1 MRVIVAGAGM
11 AGRRLIARLASDRH
25 DVVAI
30 DLSRDVCEMVSA
42 KLGVA
47 AICGNATDVVTL
59 EEAEISRTDVAVG
72 MMRQSADNLAFCL
85 LAKSAGAKRI
95 ITRMA
100 NPKYVHAYK
109 QAGVTTVIDVVGL
122 FLDQLVLE
130 IERPDIY
137 EIARFGAGAGAI
149 ISVTIPEKSS
159 VVGKTIKDIRSDRR
173 YPHNCLIA
181 GLFHSG
187 GERLIIP
194 QGGELVRAGDQLV
207 LSTLAANAKSVA
219 QFFETHKGILSH
231 FTGKKSESTPPTAT
245 QTQVELD
252 TALEGNDNGK
262 EDPGQ

>member
-1 MRVIVAGAGM
+1 MRVVIAGAGM
-11 AGRRLIARLASDRH
+11 AGRRLIARLAADRH

-30 DLSRDVCEMVSA
+30 DLNRDVCEMVSA
-42 KLGVA
+42 KLGVP

-59 EEAEISRTDVAVG
+59 EETEISRANVAVG

-100 NPKYVHAYK
+100 NPKYAHAYK

-137 EIARFGAGAGAI
+137 EIASFGAGAGAI
-149 ISVTIPEKSS
+149 ISVIIPERSHII
-159 VVGKTIKDIRSDRR
+159 GKTVHDIAADRR
-173 YPHNCLIA
+173 YPRNCLIVGLSRA
-181 GLFHSG
+181 G
-187 GERLIIP
+187 RPLIIP
-194 QGGELVRAGDQLV
+194 HGSELIRAGDQLI
-207 LSTLAANAKSVA
+207 LSALMTNAKGIV
-219 QFFETHKGILSH
+219 QFFESRGGISSL
-231 FTGKKSESTPPTAT
+231 FKKKDEAVPPVSA

-252 TALEGNDNGK
+252 TALEENDTENNDTVK
-262 EDPGQ
+262 

>member
-149 ISVTIPEKSS
+149 INVTIPEKSS
-159 VVGKTIKDIRSDRR
+159 VVGKTIRDIRSDRR
-173 YPHNCLIA
+173 YPHNCLIV
-181 GLFHSG
+181 GLTRSE

-194 QGGELVRAGDQLV
+194 QEGELIRAGDQLV
-207 LSTLAANAKSVA
+207 LSTLAANAKGVA
-219 QFFETHKGILSH
+219 QFFETHKGISSL
-231 FTGKKSESTPPTAT
+231 FAGKKSGSTPPTAT

-252 TALEGNDNGK
+252 TALEGDAKAND
-262 EDPGQ
+262 DPG

>member
-1 MRVIVAGAGM
+1 M

-149 ISVTIPEKSS
+149 INVTIPEKSS
-159 VVGKTIKDIRSDRR
+159 VVGKTIRDIRSDRR
-173 YPHNCLIA
+173 YPHNCLIV
-181 GLFHSG
+181 GLTRSE

-194 QGGELVRAGDQLV
+194 QEGELIRAGDQLV
-207 LSTLAANAKSVA
+207 LSTLAANAKGVA
-219 QFFETHKGILSH
+219 QFFETHKGISSL
-231 FTGKKSESTPPTAT
+231 FAGKKSGSTPPTAT

-252 TALEGNDNGK
+252 TALEGDAKAND
-262 EDPGQ
+262 DPG

>member
-1 MRVIVAGAGM
+1 MRVVIAGAGM
-11 AGRRLIARLASDRH
+11 AGRRLIARLVADRY

-42 KLGVA
+42 KLGVS

-59 EEAEISRTDVAVG
+59 EEAEISRADVAVG

-130 IERPDIY
+130 IERPEIY
-137 EIARFGAGAGAI
+137 QIASFGAGAGAI
-149 ISVTIPEKSS
+149 INVTIPEKSS
-159 VVGKTIKDIRSDRR
+159 VVGKTIRDIVADRR
-173 YPHNCLIA
+173 YPHNCLIV
-181 GLFHSG
+181 GIFRSS
-187 GERLIIP
+187 ERLVIP
-194 QGGELVRAGDQLV
+194 QGGELVHAGDQLV
-207 LSTLAANAKSVA
+207 LSVLSANAKDVT
-219 QFFETHKGILSH
+219 QFFETRKGISSI
-231 FTGKKSESTPPTAT
+231 FAGKRRGPTPPATA

-252 TALEGNDNGK
+252 TALEGDEKPND
-262 EDPGQ
+262 DPSN